1 MAGDETRRRELHD
14 FLQAARARLEPE
26 DIGISPGRNRRRAGL
41 HQADVAS
48 ALGVSGRWYNAFE
61 NSAASA
67 APELLDRLA
76 CVLRLTPAERV
87 HLYLLASGQEP
98 PPVTVEPHRQDR
110 SGRAALE
117 RLVKLAGPDLPAL
130 LCDVAWNMLTWN
142 DTLAQRV
149 LDPAGLPRP
158 ARNLILW
165 LFSPGAANAIS
176 DIAAVRD
183 EEVGHVH
190 GALARY
196 PGDPQL
202 EHLARRLMQIPAA
215 RKLWQRQQIPDA
227 TLITTRRIRAGQAG
241 SATGADL
248 ISAEFPETGRQR
260 LLIFVPRGDW
270 PAGAGTPP
278 ASTPAPAV
286 LAVRTRR
293 PAPAGHLSARQMPG
307 PATGA
312 R

>member
-61 NSAASA
+61 NSAVADP

-76 CVLRLTPAERV
+76 CVLDLTAAERV
-87 HLYLLASGQEP
+87 HLYLLACGHEP
-98 PPVTVEPHRQDR
+98 APATVEPHLHDR

-117 RLVKLAGPDLPAL
+117 RLVSLTGPDLPSV
-130 LCDVAWNMLTWN
+130 LCDVAWNILTWN
-142 DTLAQRV
+142 RALVLRI
-149 LDPAGLPRP
+149 LDPAVMPRA

-165 LFSPGAANAIS
+165 LFSPDAVGAIS
-176 DIAAVRD
+176 DISAVR
-183 EEVGHVH
+183 EEEIGHVH

-196 PGDPQL
+196 PADPQL
-202 EHLARRLMQIPAA
+202 EHLAGRLMQIPAA
-215 RKLWQRQQIPDA
+215 RRLWQRQHIPNSS
-227 TLITTRRIRAGQAG
+227 LITARRIRTRQAG
-241 SATGADL
+241 SATGSDL
-248 ISAEFPETGRQR
+248 ISAEFPETGKHR

-270 PAGAGTPP
+270 PASRTQIPAAADGSVQGAL
-278 ASTPAPAV
+278 STP
-286 LAVRTRR
+286 
-293 PAPAGHLSARQMPG
+293 
-307 PATGA
+307 
-312 R
+312 